1 MKPSNF
7 NQPAKGENKEPWLAV
22 NLSLFFPGIGQIY
35 AGKPLKGI
43 ILIVIQASLILIAAW
58 SIFSPTGN
66 TVTGISFLAFIVVIY
81 ILNLFDAHN
90 SIKKNNPQKA
100 NKPSINQSPTYLSF
114 TLHRSSAIKDFWFAV
129 FLSQILPGIGHLYIE
144 KIFLGGVFLI
154 SIIIFS
160 NLSVFFWPLRAVTA
174 IISAIACYHVYLAS
188 PKKSRKSR
196 QLIKQ
201 VVIAIIIFKLTAAF
215 LPILIEQQV
224 EKFTIPSN
232 SMLPTLQ
239 PGDKIFVH
247 QSNNYIPQQGDLIVF
262 NPPQAN
268 RYSEAN
274 KNEFF
279 VKRVIGK
286 PGETVQISNGVV
298 YINNKPLKEDYIAES
313 AAYQWGPV
321 AVPAGNYLVLGD
333 NRNDSFDSH
342 AWGFLPAGN
351 IIGKVY
357 KIYWPPARIQPLN

>member
-1 MKPSNF
+1 MKPSKL
-7 NQPAKGENKEPWLAV
+7 NQPVKRENKEPWLAV

-35 AGKPLKGI
+35 AGKLFKGV
-43 ILIVIQASLILIAAW
+43 ILIVSQVTLILIAAW

-66 TVTGISFLAFIVVIY
+66 TVAGISFLAFMVVIY

-90 SIKKNNPQKA
+90 SIKKTKSQKINNVSVKQP
-100 NKPSINQSPTYLSF
+100 PTYSSF
-114 TLHRSSAIKDFWFAV
+114 SLHRSSAIKDPWLAV

-154 SIIIFS
+154 FIIIFS
-160 NLSVFFWPLRAVTA
+160 NLSVFFWPLRVVTA
-174 IISAIACYHVYLAS
+174 IIAAIACYHVYLAS
-188 PKKSRKSR
+188 PKKSRKSK
-196 QLIKQ
+196 QLIRKL
-201 VVIAIIIFKLTAAF
+201 VVAIIIFKLTMAF
-215 LPILIEQQV
+215 LPILVEQQV

-247 QSNNYIPQQGDLIVF
+247 QSRNYIPQQGDLVVF
-262 NPPQAN
+262 NPPPKN
-268 RYSEAN
+268 RFSDVN
-274 KNEFF
+274 KDEFF
-279 VKRVIGK
+279 VKRVIGR
-286 PGETVQISNGVV
+286 PGETVQINNGVV
-298 YINNKPLKEDYIAES
+298 YINNKPLKEDYTAQP

-342 AWGFLPAGN
+342 AWGFLPAAN